1 MLNIRTQVA
10 LSGVAQTWVRQS
22 RALIIGRPR
31 MQKALPA
38 RKGHA
43 LYWETLS
50 RLGMTPHA
58 RHVHSSFPQS
68 FPLQPEN
75 MVSIQPGRKNGF
87 FEHGKLTHQDIVV

>member
-1 MLNIRTQVA
+1 MLNARTQVA
-10 LSGVAQTWVRQS
+10 LSGAVQTWVRQS

-38 RKGHA
+38 RKGHVV
-43 LYWETLS
+43 YWETLS

-68 FPLQPEN
+68 FPLEPEN
-75 MVSIQPGRKNGF
+75 MVCIQLGRENGF
-87 FEHGKLTHQDIVV
+87 FEHGKLTHQDIV